1 MANRED
7 RELQGL
13 EKMLIEMCTV
23 TDVRDYLEEKL
34 ALKSVLDI
42 EEVDFVEIDED
53 SKKVWSFIYFYFEY
67 CSEGVLLKRIWMT
80 LFLWKDN
87 VVFELLFL

>member
-1 MANRED
+1 
-7 RELQGL
+7 
-13 EKMLIEMCTV
+13 MLIEMCTV

-53 SKKVWSFIYFYFEY
+53 SKKV
-67 CSEGVLLKRIWMT
+67 
-80 LFLWKDN
+80 
-87 VVFELLFL
+87 